1 MVNGVV
7 QNIYLVNAPAG
18 SGKTTWIRKE
28 VENHLLHNPNDNV
41 LCITFTNR
49 AAEELGRDIESKR
62 VFFGTIHSFINDFI
76 SSFFSHNSILDLYWE
91 VYKDRIKERIE
102 NVDNKYSW
110 TEANERYKEKY
121 GTLDID
127 TVRSNI
133 DIISYN
139 EAPFNSLYRGAL
151 SHDDLISFTRLAVDR
166 FPVIKKKIADKFQLI
181 FIDEYQDTS
190 ADVLHI
196 FYYSILEKKTKLYLL
211 GDKMQQIYKNYNGEF
226 EEQFK
231 SLNKSIHLSTNYR
244 TTPKIVE
251 ILNAIYNDDKLKQTP
266 YEKNCDESMSFQP
279 KVLIVNDIDK
289 AVSDFRKSYSDAL
302 ILYLSNKTRFYNI
315 GSGGIYDAF
324 SKMDKYK
331 FGRKYTV
338 VDALTKEEA
347 RSNDPLLTFL
357 FTANQIVKEYK
368 QKLYGKTLKTIQNS
382 NRFFRSEKFTIKAH
396 SDKSMVRDSLNTIV
410 NLYADPSTS
419 VDDFL
424 SICLKNQ
431 FITNEFYSNVIEDA
445 DYQFAKEVKVHEV
458 KLISDYLNN
467 PLIST
472 QHGVKGESHDTVVFV
487 ADNSHTPPVNMSKFF
502 KLWSDI
508 DISLPE
514 FDSFYYSF
522 SRMIQEIEASIG
534 MKCSELNKDS
544 FDEHKGTIEYIL
556 QSYISENESNP
567 YYTHLLKDK
576 IDKYNDKKNVTSA
589 KAFLKESIVY
599 GPLCAYRLFYVGCSR
614 ARRNLAIMI
623 KKEDIQDFKDE
634 LCIKLDNCGFKIE
647 GV

>member
-1 MVNGVV
+1 MVDGVV

-62 VFFGTIHSFINDFI
+62 VFFGTIHSFINKFI

-91 VYKDRIKERIE
+91 VYKDRITERIE
-102 NVDNKYSW
+102 NVENKDSW

-121 GTLDID
+121 GKIDVD

-133 DIISYN
+133 DTISYN

-166 FPVIKKKIADKFQLI
+166 FPVIKKKIADKYQLI

-196 FYYSILEKKTKLYLL
+196 FYYTVLEKKTKLYFL

-244 TTPKIVE
+244 TTPKIVD
-251 ILNAIYNDDKLKQTP
+251 ILNVIYNDDNLKQTP
-266 YEKNCDESMSFQP
+266 YEKNHNECMSFQP
-279 KVLIVNDIDK
+279 KVFIVNDIDE
-289 AVSDFRKSYSDAL
+289 AVSDFRKTYNDAL
-302 ILYLSNKTRFYNI
+302 ILYLSNKSRFYNI
-315 GSGGIYDAF
+315 GAGGIYDAF
-324 SKMDKYK
+324 SKMEKYK
-331 FGRKYTV
+331 FGRKYNAIDV
-338 VDALTKEEA
+338 LTKEEV
-347 RSNDPLLTFL
+347 RTNDSLLTFL
-357 FTANQIVKEYK
+357 FTSNQIVKEYNHE
-368 QKLYGKTLKTIQNS
+368 LYGKILKTVQNC
-382 NRFFRSEKFTIKAH
+382 NRFFCSEKFTIKSH
-396 SDKSMVRDSLNTIV
+396 SDKSNVRDSLNTIV
-410 NLYADPSTS
+410 KSFIDTSTT
-419 VDDFL
+419 VDDYL
-424 SICLKNQ
+424 NLCLTNH
-431 FITNEFYSNVIEDA
+431 FITNEFYSAVTEDE
-445 DYQFAKEVKVHEV
+445 DYQFAKEVKIHEV
-458 KLISDYLNN
+458 ELISDYLEN

-487 ADNSHTPPVNMSKFF
+487 ADNSNNPTVHMSKFF
-502 KLWSDI
+502 ELWSRI
-508 DISLPE
+508 NISLSE
-514 FDSFYYSF
+514 FDTFYYSF
-522 SRMIQEIEASIG
+522 SRTIQKIEDLIG
-534 MKCSELNKDS
+534 MKCSELKTNS
-544 FDEHKGTIEYIL
+544 FEEHKEAIDNIL

-567 YYTHLLKDK
+567 YYIYLLKES
-576 IDKYNDKKNVTSA
+576 IDKYINKKNVTNA
-589 KAFLKESIVY
+589 RPFLKESIVY

-623 KKEDIQDFKDE
+623 KKKDINGFENE
-634 LCIKLDNCGFKIE
+634 LRTKLIDCGFEIE
-647 GV
+647 NH